1 MLLLVPV
8 GIDQIGAGIGQL
20 GKRVAADKMIAVTKV
35 AVERVVVN
43 KAGANMVAAGT
54 VAGN

>member
-8 GIDQIGAGIGQL
+8 GIDQIGAGTGEL
-20 GKRVAADKMIAVTKV
+20 GKRVAADKMIAVIKV

-43 KAGANMVAAGT
+43 KGVNKVAAGT